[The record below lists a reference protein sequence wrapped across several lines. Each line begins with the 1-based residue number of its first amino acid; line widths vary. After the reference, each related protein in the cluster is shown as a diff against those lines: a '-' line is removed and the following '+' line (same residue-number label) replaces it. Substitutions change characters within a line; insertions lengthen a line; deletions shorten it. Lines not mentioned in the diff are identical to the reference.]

1 LVAHLSQYGG
11 VKVKLLVIGCG
22 QCGGRVADEFRR
34 LSVGSR
40 VQRGLDIITDAIAVN
55 TDVADLSGLSHIKPD
70 CQHRILIGGQ
80 KTGGHGVGKINEL
93 GAEVAGEDS
102 DKIIESLRAAER
114 FSETDAILLIAGAAG
129 GTGSGSMPILTQQ
142 LKERYT
148 DKPVY
153 NLVVLPFRYEELNE
167 ERSIYN
173 VGTCLKSA
181 YLVAD
186 AVFLVDNQRYVR
198 KNISIKNNLAKI
210 NTLVVRPFYNLLCA
224 GEETNPKYV
233 GSRVL
238 DAGDIIQT
246 LAGWTVIGYC
256 KTQLPRI
263 RFRGEGKLHFRAKVT
278 ETQKGTQAME
288 QAIGELSVKCNATDA
303 RRALYL
309 LTAPPGEMNMD
320 MIKEL
325 STSLKNVATEAIVR
339 SGDYPRGKDSV
350 DVTVILSDLINSKR
364 VTGYFKK
371 TIDYIS
377 SAKRRQHGT
386 DQEHM
391 TIEETFRD
399 IPSLV

>member
-1 LVAHLSQYGG
+1 M
-11 VKVKLLVIGCG
+11 
-22 QCGGRVADEFRR
+22 ADEFRR

-40 VQRGLDIITDAIAVN
+40 VQRGLDIITEAIAVN

-70 CQHRILIGGQ
+70 YQHRILIGGQ

-102 DKIIESLRAAER
+102 DKIIESLRNAEK

-129 GTGSGSMPILTQQ
+129 GTGSGSMPMLTQK

-153 NLVVLPFRYEELNE
+153 NLVVLPFKYEEMTE

-198 KNISIKNNLAKI
+198 KNVSIKNNMAKI
-210 NTLVVRPFYNLLCA
+210 NALVVRPFFNLLCA

-246 LAGWTVIGYC
+246 LAGWTVIGYG
-256 KTQLPRI
+256 KTQIPRL
-263 RFRGEGKLHFRAKVT
+263 RLRGESRLHFRKKVT
-278 ETQKGTQAME
+278 ETQKGVQAME
-288 QAIGELSVKCNATDA
+288 QAIGDLSLKCNANNA
-303 RRALYL
+303 KRALYL
-309 LTAPPGEMNMD
+309 LTAPPEEMNMD

-350 DVTVILSDLINSKR
+350 DITVILSDLVNSKR
-364 VTGYFKK
+364 VMDYFSK

-377 SAKRRQHGT
+377 CSKRRQHGVY
-386 DQEHM
+386 QEHM
-391 TIEETFRD
+391 TIEDTFKD